1 MHERIPSDPEE
12 EEAEQVLLPE
22 AHDLDP
28 AAPGR
33 DVRGAERT
41 GGRVRLRRV
50 PPHVAAALDGR
61 DGEARRDRRE
71 QVQPEAGEVRQAEDT
86 GDETR
91 EARRELGSAYV
102 QSESAC

>member
-33 DVRGAERT
+33 DVRGAERA
-41 GGRVRLRRV
+41 GRRVCLRRV

-61 DGEARRDRRE
+61 DCEARRERRE
-71 QVQPEAGEVRQAEDT
+71 QVQPEAGEVRQAEDA
-86 GDETR
+86 GDEAR

-102 QSESAC
+102 KVKTAC